1 MKYVDNSG
9 MHGRGGIPLL
19 LTVVEGN
26 DAEPVTPMMLLMF
39 AANSYEGKSVG
50 DYKAIVELLDSLEAQ
65 AQSGAQ
71 VLEIENEWWNK
82 VKNHLDEFIAGMWK
96 AHSPSIWAELEA
108 RMEAERK
115 KHDAEDSSKSAKG
128 KS

>member
-9 MHGRGGIPLL
+9 MHGRGGTPLL
-19 LTVVEGN
+19 LTVVEGD
-26 DAEPVTPMMLLMF
+26 DAEPVTPTMLLKF
-39 AANSYEGKSVG
+39 AANSYEGKNVG
-50 DYKAIVELLDSLEAQ
+50 DYKVIVELLDSLEEQ
-65 AQSGAQ
+65 EKSGAK

-108 RMEAERK
+108 RMEVERK

>member
-9 MHGRGGIPLL
+9 MHGRGGTPLL
-19 LTVVEGN
+19 LTVVEGD
-26 DAEPVTPMMLLMF
+26 DAEPVTPTMLLKF
-39 AANSYEGKSVG
+39 AANSYEGKNVG
-50 DYKAIVELLDSLEAQ
+50 DYKVIVELLDSLEEQ
-65 AQSGAQ
+65 ENSGTK

-108 RMEAERK
+108 RMEVERK

>member
-9 MHGRGGIPLL
+9 MHGRGGTPLL
-19 LTVVEGN
+19 LTVVEGD
-26 DAEPVTPMMLLMF
+26 DAEPVTPTMLLKF
-39 AANSYEGKSVG
+39 AANSYEGKNVG
-50 DYKAIVELLDSLEAQ
+50 DYKVIVELLDSLEEQ
-65 AQSGAQ
+65 ENSGTK

-108 RMEAERK
+108 RMEVERK
-115 KHDAEDSSKSAKG
+115 KHDAEDSSKSAKE

>member
-26 DAEPVTPMMLLMF
+26 DAEPVTPMMLLTF

-65 AQSGAQ
+65 SRSGAQ

-82 VKNHLDEFIAGMWK
+82 VKNYLDEFIAGMWK
-96 AHSPSIWAELEA
+96 VHSPSIWAELEA

-115 KHDAEDSSKSAKG
+115 KHDAEDSSKSAKE

>member
-9 MHGRGGIPLL
+9 MHGRGGTPLL
-19 LTVVEGN
+19 LTVVEGG
-26 DAEPVTPMMLLMF
+26 DAEPVTPTMLLKF
-39 AANSYEGKSVG
+39 AANSYEGKNVG
-50 DYKAIVELLDSLEAQ
+50 DYKVIVELLDSLEEQ
-65 AQSGAQ
+65 ENSGTK

-108 RMEAERK
+108 RMEVERK